1 MLLMCS
7 WRSTKR
13 QFTNALIC
21 RTLQY
26 VKKKLS
32 SSEFL
37 ITYLSEL
44 KIFKTR
50 KYENTYMFNTEI

>member
-1 MLLMCS
+1 M
-7 WRSTKR
+7 
-13 QFTNALIC
+13 NALIC

-37 ITYLSEL
+37 ITCLSGL
-44 KIFKTR
+44 KIFKTK
-50 KYENTYMFNTEI
+50 KYEDTYLFDPKI

>member
-37 ITYLSEL
+37 ITCLSGL
-44 KIFKTR
+44 KIFKTK
-50 KYENTYMFNTEI
+50 KYENAYLFDPKI